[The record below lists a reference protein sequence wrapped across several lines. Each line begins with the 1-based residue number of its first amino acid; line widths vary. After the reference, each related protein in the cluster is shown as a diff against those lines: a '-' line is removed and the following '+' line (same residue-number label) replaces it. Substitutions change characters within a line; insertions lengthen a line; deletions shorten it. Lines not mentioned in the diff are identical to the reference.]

1 MVKNKC
7 RKNEITKLEI
17 GRLAD
22 LELVIGRGQKTFI
35 EVGNALEEI
44 RDERLYRESYQD
56 FDEYCMAKWG
66 WGYKRAH
73 QLITS
78 ASVSKS
84 LQNNKEISTM
94 VDISNERQARELAK
108 VEPERRAAV
117 LEAISSSGGTITAKA
132 IKNAAA
138 ASVDAVRMDSCKHE
152 IPSKMLPTWDRADS
166 EASEGMA
173 MVSKLRTALAHA
185 QESEDVIY
193 REMNFSATI
202 TALNNAY
209 SDFRRVKPYSVCY
222 VCHGLRSE
230 KCEACKGR
238 GFYSKFF
245 HEMCVPEEFK

>member
-1 MVKNKC
+1 M
-7 RKNEITKLEI
+7 KNEITKLENE
-17 GRLAD
+17 RLAD
-22 LELVIGRGQKTFI
+22 LENIIKRGQKTFV

-44 RDERLYRESYQD
+44 RDERLYRESFQD

-78 ASVSKS
+78 ASVAKS
-84 LQNNKEISTM
+84 LQNNKEMSTI
-94 VDISNERQARELAK
+94 VDISNEGQARELAK
-108 VEPERRAAV
+108 VEPERRKAV
-117 LEAISSSGGTITAKA
+117 LEAVVSSGVTITAKA
-132 IKNAAA
+132 IKNAARA
-138 ASVDAVRMDSCKHE
+138 NVDAVRVDSCRNE
-152 IPSKMLPTWDRADS
+152 IPAKMLPTWDRADS

-173 MVSKLRTALAHA
+173 MVSKLRTALSHA
-185 QESEDVIY
+185 QEAEDLIY
-193 REMNFSATI
+193 REMNFSATL

-209 SDFRRVKPYSVCY
+209 SDFKRVKPHSVCY

-245 HEMCVPEEFK
+245 YEMCVPEEFK

>member
-1 MVKNKC
+1 MEKG
-7 RKNEITKLEI
+7 ITKLEI
-17 GRLAD
+17 ERLAD
-22 LELVIGRGQKTFI
+22 LESVIKRGQKTFI

-44 RDERLYRESYQD
+44 RDERLYRASYQD

-78 ASVSKS
+78 ASVAKS
-84 LQNNKEISTM
+84 LQNNTKMSTM

-108 VEPERRAAV
+108 IEPESREAV
-117 LEAISSSGGTITAKA
+117 LEAISSSGGTITAKT
-132 IKNAAA
+132 IKNAAK
-138 ASVDAVRMDSCKHE
+138 ASVDAVRVDSCKNE
-152 IPSKMLPTWDRADS
+152 IPAKMLPTWDRADS

-173 MVSKLRTALAHA
+173 MVSKLRTALDHA
-185 QESEDVIY
+185 QESEDLIY

-222 VCHGLRSE
+222 ICGGLRSE
-230 KCEACKGR
+230 KCQACKGR